1 MESDNDFGYKPDM
14 HVVRAARHLIGALCN
29 AYGTDKG
36 MALWDHIRA
45 GLGEKIAADI
55 FLGMIT
61 GTGELEVCN
70 VGDRRIEAI
79 REVRHLTKWGLKE
92 AKDFVEKVAYDG
104 PQRIPTE
111 GMDERFVDEFVRNMN
126 RIGCTVR

>member
-1 MESDNDFGYKPDM
+1 MDDFAYKPDM
-14 HVVRAARHLIGALCN
+14 NVVRAARHFIGALSN
-29 AYGTDKG
+29 AYGPDKG

-45 GLGEKIAADI
+45 GLGDQIAADI
-55 FLGMIT
+55 FLGMLT
-61 GTGELEVCN
+61 GTGELEVST

-79 REVRHLTKWGLKE
+79 KEMRSFTGWGLRE

-104 PQRIPTE
+104 PQVIPAGVIE
-111 GMDERFVDEFVRNMN
+111 DHRVDDFVRNMN